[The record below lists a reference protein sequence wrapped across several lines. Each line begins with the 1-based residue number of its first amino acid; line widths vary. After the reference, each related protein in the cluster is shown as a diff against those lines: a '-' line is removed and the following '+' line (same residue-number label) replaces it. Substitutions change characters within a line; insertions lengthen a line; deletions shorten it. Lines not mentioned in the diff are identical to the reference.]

1 MRRMIRVLDGDTINK
16 IAAGEVIER
25 PANALKELLE
35 NSADSGATKI
45 EIDFDGGGKKELKV
59 TDDGCGIPADE
70 VALAF
75 ERHATSKIS
84 SINDL
89 EILHTFGF
97 RGEALSSLAAVS
109 ELDLHTSL
117 HETDSG
123 TKIKAHGGKITS
135 PKPAPALKGTQV
147 VVKNIFFNVPARQ
160 KFLKSDAGETAAIKK
175 VVRAFTLIHPE
186 LNITLKQGG
195 KIIGHWERE
204 TFKKRAQRVLSV
216 NDEESIYI
224 KTKDGDMKLE
234 AVIVLPQLSL
244 NTQSG
249 ISLFVQGRPVADK
262 TMQQAVME
270 GYRSLLMQHQYPQGV
285 ISLELDPRNVDIN
298 VHPAKAQVKFLS
310 PGTIFRFIS
319 YEIKRA
325 LLEKM
330 KPVDNNDEVGFLK
343 EVQSS
348 FIEDAVTH
356 YNQRSLD
363 QTGPVEQ
370 KSFSENYVQ
379 KIPERAAEEVS
390 AAGIWSSVQVIG
402 QYANTYIIGQSRNS
416 LVLIDQH
423 AAHERVLFERLKKSW
438 SDGNIETQGALF
450 DDTITL
456 SREAIEALTA
466 PEMTD
471 VFKKL
476 GFEIADRGPTTLGIS
491 QRPAFLIDIGLQPL
505 FEKLSEQVLE
515 VNSISNIQDVLN
527 DLWASMSC
535 HGAIRAGR
543 VLSSEEMKAL
553 LLQMDEFSFSHFCPH
568 GRPVS
573 VNWDLYDLEK
583 LFRRIV

>member
-1 MRRMIRVLDGDTINK
+1 MNIKVLDGDTINK

-45 EIDFDGGGKKELKV
+45 EIDFDGGGKKLIKV
-59 TDDGCGIPADE
+59 TDDGCGIPAGE
-70 VALAF
+70 VVLAL

-89 EILHTFGF
+89 ELLHTFGF

-117 HETDSG
+117 HDTDSG
-123 TKIKAHGGKITS
+123 TKVSVSGGKIS
-135 PKPAPALKGTQV
+135 PPMPAPPLKGTQV
-147 VVKNIFFNVPARQ
+147 SVKNIFFNVPARQ
-160 KFLKSDAGETAAIKK
+160 KFLKSDAGETAALKK
-175 VVRAFTLIHPE
+175 VVRAFALIHPE
-186 LNITLKQGG
+186 LHMTLKQGG

-204 TFKKRAQRVLSV
+204 VFKKRAQRILNVT
-216 NDEESIYI
+216 DEDSIYI
-224 KTKDGDMKLE
+224 NTKEPGLKLE
-234 AVIVLPQLSL
+234 GIVVLPQFSL

-249 ISLFVQGRPVADK
+249 ISLFVQGRPVTDK

-270 GYRSLLMQHQYPQGV
+270 GYRSLLMQHQYPQAV
-285 ISLELDPRNVDIN
+285 ISINVDPGMVDIN

-319 YEIKRA
+319 SEIKKA
-325 LLEKM
+325 LTEKM
-330 KPVDNNDEVGFLK
+330 TPIKDQNQGSDETFFLK
-343 EVQSS
+343 DVQST

-356 YNQRSLD
+356 YNQK
-363 QTGPVEQ
+363 QQ
-370 KSFSENYVQ
+370 NFSENYKTHVETL
-379 KIPERAAEEVS
+379 KPSE
-390 AAGIWSSVQVIG
+390 GIWSSVQVIG
-402 QYANTYIIGQSRNS
+402 QYANTYIIGQSRNT
-416 LVLIDQH
+416 LVIIDQH
-423 AAHERVLFERLKKSW
+423 AAHERVLFERLKKTW
-438 SDGNIETQGALF
+438 ATEQIEKQAALF
-450 DDTITL
+450 DETITL
-456 SREAIEALTA
+456 SREAIEALTS
-466 PEMTD
+466 PEMLSI
-471 VFKKL
+471 FNKL
-476 GFEIADRGPTTLGIS
+476 GFDLNDRGPSTLAIS
-491 QRPAFLIDIGLQPL
+491 TRPAFLVDVGLQPL

-515 VNSISNIQDVLN
+515 VSSVSKIDDVLN

-543 VLSSEEMKAL
+543 VLSHDEMKAL
-553 LLQMDEFSFSHFCPH
+553 LVQMDEYSFSHFCPH